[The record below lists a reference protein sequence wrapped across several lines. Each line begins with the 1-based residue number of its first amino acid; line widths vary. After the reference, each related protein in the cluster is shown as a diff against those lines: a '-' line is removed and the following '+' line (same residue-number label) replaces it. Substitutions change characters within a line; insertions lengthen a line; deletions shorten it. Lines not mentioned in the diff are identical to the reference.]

1 MMVTAL
7 PVIEHELH
15 VSLNAVQW
23 LTTGYTLI
31 IGIVTPLS
39 SNMYDKF
46 TNRHVFLWTIG
57 AFIIGTVIGC
67 LATNFYS
74 LLLARLIQ
82 AGASGMLMSFQMT
95 TMISIY
101 PIEKR
106 GSILGLSS
114 LVISTAP
121 ALGPTLAGFIL
132 QVLPWRWL
140 FITVMPLNCRTSRHP
155 ATLRLTTGRSSF
167 PLLVLAWHW
176 AA

>member
-57 AFIIGTVIGC
+57 AFIIGTTIGC

-82 AGASGMLMSFQMT
+82 EAASGILM
-95 TMISIY
+95 
-101 PIEKR
+101 
-106 GSILGLSS
+106 
-114 LVISTAP
+114 
-121 ALGPTLAGFIL
+121 
-132 QVLPWRWL
+132 
-140 FITVMPLNCRTSRHP
+140 
-155 ATLRLTTGRSSF
+155 
-167 PLLVLAWHW
+167 
-176 AA
+176 